1 MLRRIPTL
9 WASKLVIP
17 ELYPSDLNPI
27 SKSVIERKLKL
38 VVVRNETSWVRK
50 LIVQFLTKLVKTNQ
64 VGVNNFWYFL

>member
-27 SKSVIERKLKL
+27 SKSVIEKKLNT
-38 VVVRNETSWVRK
+38 VIVMNENS
-50 LIVQFLTKLVKTNQ
+50 
-64 VGVNNFWYFL
+64 